1 MIIAWARSLVC
12 TQKINTT
19 RTSMNPSN
27 QALARSFL
35 VLASAATSVLL
46 GTSSAKAASYS
57 STILGDNP
65 VAYYRLEELPGA
77 TTAADATAN
86 AFNGIYVYDLDT
98 NGVPDYPLLGLP
110 GIETNSALFRL
121 YTDASSVVHRG
132 FVSIPF
138 HPELSPVTGDGQH
151 GAPFSVECW
160 VKALGQPADYSI
172 PLAMFGRYET
182 GIYNNASGWNFYQS
196 PGPNSFWIFNV
207 KNGTFAQATAVPIQ
221 PLQWYHLAGTFDGS
235 TFVFYVN
242 GVARVTAGGV
252 TTYLADHNFDGQIGA
267 GDNTGFDAFNGD
279 VDEVAF
285 YTNVLSAAQILNH
298 YQVGT
303 NSFSGRSFPPMIFQD
318 PASITVSSGS
328 TAKFTVVADGAT
340 PLSYKWL
347 RNGNAISG
355 ATTNPL
361 SFTANFN
368 TDNGATFSVI
378 LSNAFGSVTSAVATL
393 TVVGTLSI
401 DHSPFSITREDGSN
415 SMAAFRVA
423 ASGATPISY
432 QWYKVAGG
440 TTNIIAGATSD
451 TLWVSNLKVADSGAA
466 YFARVTNA
474 FVVTNTDQATLTINA
489 RAVNVPLT
497 GYGRIVVA
505 DKPTAYWRLDETTGS
520 TTAVD
525 AVGSFDG
532 TYGGGTDLTFNW
544 ATGIPHESD
553 PSVHFTNGA
562 AVTVPY
568 ALELNPVTG
577 PWSAEF
583 WLEPTFQDPID
594 FHTPIS
600 SLWNSDFGGHLFGW
614 NLYQHPGSA
623 WTFNPFSGGGGGGF
637 FSDFR
642 DIPLNIN
649 SWYHIV
655 VTDDLTTLRMFVN
668 TNLVVF
674 QPRGP
679 NFIPNGINGDPAV
692 AGGPTTFATRS
703 DGAFGQWTGG
713 IDEVAFY
720 NYALNAQ
727 QVQSHFLNN
736 VRLTINKVGNNA
748 VLTWAVGTLQAAPL
762 VTGTYTNVT
771 GATSPYTNSVS
782 SSATFYRLQV
792 Q

>member
-1 MIIAWARSLVC
+1 MIVWPEAWLHAEN
-12 TQKINTT
+12 QHNTN
-19 RTSMNPSN
+19 SMNLSN

-35 VLASAATSVLL
+35 VLASATSVLVS
-46 GTSSAKAASYS
+46 TVSAQAATYS
-57 STILGDNP
+57 STVLGDHP
-65 VAYYRLEELPGA
+65 VAYYRLEELPTA
-77 TTAADATAN
+77 TTASDSSGNGFDA
-86 AFNGIYVYDLDT
+86 IYSYDLDT

-110 GIETNSALFRL
+110 GIETNSILFRL
-121 YTDASSVVHRG
+121 YTDSLSVVHRG

-160 VKALGQPADYSI
+160 VKALGQPANYSI
-172 PLAMFGRYET
+172 PLAMFGKYET
-182 GIYNNASGWNFYQS
+182 GTYNNASGWNFYQS

-207 KNGTFAQATAVPIQ
+207 KNGTFAQAAAPIQ

-242 GVARVTAGGV
+242 GVAQVTAGGV

-267 GDNTGFDAFNGD
+267 GDNTGFDAFSGD

-303 NSFSGRSFPPMIFQD
+303 NSFSGRAFPPMIFQD

-328 TAKFTVVADGAT
+328 TARFTVVADGAT
-340 PLSYKWL
+340 PLSYTWL

-361 SFTANFN
+361 SFTANYN
-368 TDNGATFSVI
+368 TDNGANFSVI
-378 LSNAFGSVTSAVATL
+378 LTNSFGNVTSAVATL
-393 TVVGTLSI
+393 SVVGTLSI
-401 DHSPFSITREDGSN
+401 DHSPFSITRQAGGN
-415 SMAAFRVA
+415 SMAAFRVV

-432 QWYKVAGG
+432 QWYKVSGG

-451 TLWVSNLKVADSGAA
+451 TLWLSNLQLSDSGNA
-466 YFARVTNA
+466 YFAHVTNA
-474 FVVTNTDQATLTINA
+474 FVVTNSDQATLTVNT
-489 RAVNVPLT
+489 RAVNVPIT
-497 GYGRIVVA
+497 GYARIVVA
-505 DKPTAYWRLDETTGS
+505 DRPTAYWRLDEAPAS

-532 TYGGGTDLTFNW
+532 TYAGASDLTFSW
-544 ATGIPHESD
+544 PAGIPHDSD
-553 PSVHFTNGA
+553 PSVHFTNSA
-562 AVTVPY
+562 NVTVTY

-583 WLEPTFQDPID
+583 WLQPTTQDAVD

-614 NLYQHPGSA
+614 NLYQHPQGY
-623 WTFNPFSGGGGGGF
+623 WTYNPFVGGGGGGF
-637 FSDFR
+637 ISDFA
-642 DIPLNIN
+642 DHPLNLG
-649 SWYHIV
+649 SWYHFVI
-655 VTDDLTTLRMFVN
+655 TDDLTTQRMYVN
-668 TNLVVF
+668 NRVVVTV
-674 QPRGP
+674 PRAGL
-679 NFIPNGINGDPAV
+679 FIANGINGDPAV

-703 DGAFGQWTGG
+703 DGAFGQWDGG

-720 NYALNAQ
+720 NYALSAQ
-727 QVQSHFLNN
+727 QIQNHFLNN
-736 VRLTINKVGNNA
+736 VSVTINKLGNKV
-748 VLTWAVGTLQAAPL
+748 VLTWPVGTLQSAPV
-762 VTGTYTNVT
+762 VTGTYTDVQ
-771 GATSPYTNSVS
+771 GATSPYTNTVS
-782 SSATFYRLQV
+782 GSATFYRLQV